1 MAGRGR
7 SRGLGLAALLGLLV
21 LPLPAAAQEPPAAEP
36 EAPFDGLWGLNE
48 KASRDVPE
56 SAKGVDLKIAIRG
69 KQFIMQRLVV
79 GKPVGDAFVLV
90 LDGKTREM
98 ELGGGNRA
106 MVDGRWVKEHW
117 VIEQN
122 VRMLTSTGPGLPPV
136 QRTVNTVSADGQTL
150 TRVQTTHH
158 FGRSEDRVLVYRRKP
173 S

>member
-7 SRGLGLAALLGLLV
+7 SRGLVLAALLGLLV
-21 LPLPAAAQEPPAAEP
+21 LPLPVAAQEAEAPP

-56 SAKGVDLKIAIRG
+56 SAKGVDLKIAIKG
-69 KQFIMQRLVV
+69 NQFIMQRLVM
-79 GKPVGDAFVLV
+79 GKPVGDAFALM

-98 ELGGGNRA
+98 ELGGGKRA
-106 MVDGRWVKEHW
+106 MVDGRWAKEHW

-136 QRTVNTVSADGQTL
+136 QRTVNTVSPDGQTL

-158 FGRSEDRVLVYRRKP
+158 FGRSEERVLVYRRKP